1 MSGSL
6 QSEGMM
12 MGIGGG
18 DDQTTSTTSSNEK
31 ASIEATTTL
40 PSTTEQVKKTPRKK
54 VNRDPNAPKRPLN
67 SYFLFQHDHYAHMK
81 SINPEITHAELL
93 QNTSNAWNNVSDE
106 VKKKY
111 ESKARDL
118 LDSFNEENRKYK
130 ESLSNES
137 INSTSIE
144 SDKANISSSEPSAT
158 PTPTIE
164 IQSEN
169 ISTQNPDTQMSSFN
183 FIPLNSTDTTEPVKK
198 HKSKKIKKDK
208 SQNENSS
215 PIQSQN

>member
-18 DDQTTSTTSSNEK
+18 DDQTTSTTGSNEK
-31 ASIEATTTL
+31 TSIEATTTL

-158 PTPTIE
+158 PTIE

-215 PIQSQN
+215 PIHSQN

>member
-158 PTPTIE
+158 PTIE

-169 ISTQNPDTQMSSFN
+169 MSTQNPDTQMSSFN